1 MLRHGQ
7 SQWNLENRF
16 TGWVDVDLSPRGIE
30 EAQIAGKALKDN
42 DYQFDV
48 ALTSVLKRSIHTL
61 EHVLRGLD
69 QTDIPIHKD
78 WHLNERHYG
87 GLQGLNKSEMTQRHG
102 EEQVLKW
109 RRGYAVRPPEM
120 SQSEV
125 EAQHDSP
132 QYQHLD
138 SVPATES
145 LADTYERV
153 VRYWEHSVAPE
164 LHENKKILIVAHGNS
179 LRALVKYLDGIS
191 DEDITSLNI
200 PTGIPLV
207 YLLNDELKPIEHF
220 YLADSNVLEQAV
232 SEVKKQSSS
241 GKK

>member
-1 MLRHGQ
+1 
-7 SQWNLENRF
+7 
-16 TGWVDVDLSPRGIE
+16 
-30 EAQIAGKALKDN
+30 
-42 DYQFDV
+42 
-48 ALTSVLKRSIHTL
+48 
-61 EHVLRGLD
+61 
-69 QTDIPIHKD
+69 
-78 WHLNERHYG
+78 
-87 GLQGLNKSEMTQRHG
+87 MTQRHG
-102 EEQVLKW
+102 EAQVLKW

-153 VRYWEHSVAPE
+153 VRYWEHSIAPE

-232 SEVKKQSSS
+232 SEVKNQSSS
-241 GKK
+241 DKK